1 MPVDIS
7 AVVYP
12 LAFFDFSLVD
22 EHTHVFP
29 LSSSTLL
36 KVNKGHI
43 TKWFFDGRSDAI
55 VNSTNKLMF
64 ADGGGD
70 LDIHRAAGPKLGV
83 ACYNIPEVKPGVRCP
98 TGEARITPGF
108 KLPASC
114 VIHTVGPIHF
124 IDKNPAA
131 SLRNAYRN
139 SLMVAKAN
147 KIEYIAF
154 PAICCG
160 AYGQYPL
167 KEAATIAICT
177 VKEFANDFKEMHF
190 VLYVD
195 KAYNFWLDKTREL
208 LLH

>member
-1 MPVDIS
+1 MR
-7 AVVYP
+7 
-12 LAFFDFSLVD
+12 
-22 EHTHVFP
+22 T
-29 LSSSTLL
+29 
-36 KVNKGHI
+36 
-43 TKWFFDGRSDAI
+43 
-55 VNSTNKLMF
+55 
-64 ADGGGD
+64 GGGAGAA
-70 LDIHRAAGPKLGV
+70 INRAAGQQLLG
-83 ACYNIPEVKPGVRCP
+83 ALFDIPEVKPGIPCP

-160 AYGQYPL
+160 AYGQVAKWNHLGQGLFCWLLDICWPL
-167 KEAATIAICT
+167 DELS
-177 VKEFANDFKEMHF
+177 HF
-190 VLYVD
+190 ITLI
-195 KAYNFWLDKTREL
+195 
-208 LLH
+208 